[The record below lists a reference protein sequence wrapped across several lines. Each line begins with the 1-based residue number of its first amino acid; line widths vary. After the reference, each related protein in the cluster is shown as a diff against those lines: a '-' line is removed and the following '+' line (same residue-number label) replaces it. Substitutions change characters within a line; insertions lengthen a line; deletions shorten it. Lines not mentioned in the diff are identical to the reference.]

1 MKKALLAILVL
12 ALGSL
17 VTSAQSIVKESPLG
31 AYGAMHWTLSNGINV
46 YVKASKL
53 QPGWLTIAGTS
64 PGGYSHNYTPAQ
76 ASSLKQLNTVMA
88 VSGAGG
94 MTAVELG
101 KMLRADSA
109 RMRTYVERDEEG
121 FAGSCKRTGLET
133 ALKVLQL
140 KALHPQIDT
149 AAVNKYVAVNKK
161 ANAKHDDPKFA
172 FADSIFAN
180 VFGHHPVGSEKV
192 SNYDLDHIDLDF
204 ILQVY
209 QDRFADLSDMS
220 VFVVGDFDPDSL
232 KTLVVKY
239 IATLPGK
246 GRVEKP
252 VDIGY
257 RLFDSSKT
265 LRFTAKMA
273 EPQDKVYFFW
283 TTQVEYTLKN
293 YLTAQVAGRILSD
306 MWLDDLRG
314 KHGWTKHI
322 DSHCSVVDTD
332 GGPAIYFPFN
342 ATVTAGKG
350 EAARQLVLGDLERV
364 ARGNVTAAQLK
375 AQQDYYSRVHKEN
388 MGTNGYWMQMLQNY
402 VLNDGLDFD
411 GPYQST
417 LDSISRADVAAFVA
431 RLLNEGRQL
440 NLMMTPAQ
448 D

>member
-1 MKKALLAILVL
+1 MKKALLAIL

-17 VTSAQSIVKESPLG
+17 VVSAQSIVKESPLG

-53 QPGWLTIAGTS
+53 QPGWITIAGTS

-161 ANAKHDDPKFA
+161 ANAKHGDPKFA

-246 GRVEKP
+246 GRSRAL
-252 VDIGY
+252 Y
-257 RLFDSSKT
+257 RAIIAAGLMSAVMYT
-265 LRFTAKMA
+265 LGAPAAKA
-273 EPQDKVYFFW
+273 EPEITSNVASRTDKARTHFF
-283 TTQVEYTLKN
+283 
-293 YLTAQVAGRILSD
+293 ILSSS
-306 MWLDDLRG
+306 LYNE
-314 KHGWTKHI
+314 H
-322 DSHCSVVDTD
+322 V
-332 GGPAIYFPFN
+332 
-342 ATVTAGKG
+342 
-350 EAARQLVLGDLERV
+350 
-364 ARGNVTAAQLK
+364 
-375 AQQDYYSRVHKEN
+375 
-388 MGTNGYWMQMLQNY
+388 
-402 VLNDGLDFD
+402 
-411 GPYQST
+411 ST
-417 LDSISRADVAAFVA
+417 QCLSPV
-431 RLLNEGRQL
+431 
-440 NLMMTPAQ
+440 
-448 D
+448 

>member
-1 MKKALLAILVL
+1 MIKIVVESHIPYIKGLLEPMARVEYLDTCDITAAAVRDADALLVRTRTRCDASLL
-12 ALGSL
+12 EGSR
-17 VTSAQSIVKESPLG
+17 VRFIGTA
-31 AYGAMHWTLSNGINV
+31 
-46 YVKASKL
+46 
-53 QPGWLTIAGTS
+53 TIGT
-64 PGGYSHNYTPAQ
+64 
-76 ASSLKQLNTVMA
+76 
-88 VSGAGG
+88 
-94 MTAVELG
+94 
-101 KMLRADSA
+101 
-109 RMRTYVERDEEG
+109 
-121 FAGSCKRTGLET
+121 
-133 ALKVLQL
+133 
-140 KALHPQIDT
+140 
-149 AAVNKYVAVNKK
+149 
-161 ANAKHDDPKFA
+161 
-172 FADSIFAN
+172 
-180 VFGHHPVGSEKV
+180 
-192 SNYDLDHIDLDF
+192 DHIDLDF

-283 TTQVEYTLKN
+283 TTQVDYTLKN

-411 GPYQST
+411 GP
-417 LDSISRADVAAFVA
+417 
-431 RLLNEGRQL
+431 
-440 NLMMTPAQ
+440 
-448 D
+448 